1 MAVDSNSWSL
11 LLSVLGLVLGFIS
24 AYGQIKGFFQKL
36 LHRSSASIAAW
47 TKEQNERIDAMAT
60 HPSALVAYLARS
72 AMYIFTI
79 LFALIMITQLLLN
92 FGTLPTWIFKAIS
105 LTGGALVGMELGTLH
120 PTVIKVSKR
129 ALQLA
134 KAAKPIT

>member
-1 MAVDSNSWSL
+1 MDSNIWSL
-11 LLSVLGLVLGFIS
+11 LLSLLGLGLGFIS

-36 LHRSSASIAAW
+36 LRRSSASMAAW
-47 TKEQNERIDAMAT
+47 TKEQKERIDAMAT
-60 HPSALVAYLARS
+60 HPSVLVAYLARS

-79 LFALIMITQLLLN
+79 LFALIMITHLLRN
-92 FGTLPTWIFKAIS
+92 FGAVPTWLVKAIS
-105 LTGGALVGMELGTLH
+105 LTGGALIGLELGTLH

-134 KAAKPIT
+134 KVAKPST